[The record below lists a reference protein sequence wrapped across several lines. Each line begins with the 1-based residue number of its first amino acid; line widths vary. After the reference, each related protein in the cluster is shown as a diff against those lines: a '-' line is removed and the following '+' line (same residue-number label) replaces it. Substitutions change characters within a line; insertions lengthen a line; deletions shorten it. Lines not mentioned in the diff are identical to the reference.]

1 MDYKE
6 SFLKYLQ
13 AGKHYSHN
21 TLLSYGNDL
30 DKFVAFIGNSDKT
43 GDLSTVT
50 SYDIRGWIMEMIDE
64 GYSTV
69 SVHRKISCLRSFYRY
84 MLMEGNIKKNP
95 LDGVVLP
102 RRQKRLPVFVDES
115 ALNKLLDD
123 YDFGDDFKGLRNR
136 TIIEMFYTTGIR
148 RAELTGLKCTDVDF
162 YENTVKV
169 TGKRNKQRII
179 PLVISFVPKLK
190 DYMRMREEVFG
201 TGDGWLFMTDS
212 GKKMYDRCVYGIV
225 NSYLSL
231 VTTIE
236 KKSPHILRHSFA
248 THMLNRG
255 ADLNSIKELLGHAS
269 LSATQVYTHNTFEK
283 LKEVYKRAH
292 PRA

>member
-13 AGKHYSHN
+13 AGKHYSPN

-30 DKFVAFIGNSDKT
+30 DKFAAFIGNSDKS
-43 GDLSTVT
+43 GDLTTVT
-50 SYDIRGWIMEMIDE
+50 SYDIRGWIMKMIDE

-102 RRQKRLPVFVDES
+102 RRKKRLPVFVDES
-115 ALNKLLDD
+115 ALDKLLDD

-136 TIIEMFYTTGIR
+136 TIIEMLYTTGMR

-179 PLVISFVPKLK
+179 PLVISFVPKLE
-190 DYMRMREEVFG
+190 DYMVKREEVFG
-201 TGDGWLFMTDS
+201 TDEGWLFMTDS
-212 GKKMYDRCVYGIV
+212 GKKMYDRYVYGIV

-231 VTTIE
+231 VTTME
-236 KKSPHILRHSFA
+236 KKSPHVLRHSFA